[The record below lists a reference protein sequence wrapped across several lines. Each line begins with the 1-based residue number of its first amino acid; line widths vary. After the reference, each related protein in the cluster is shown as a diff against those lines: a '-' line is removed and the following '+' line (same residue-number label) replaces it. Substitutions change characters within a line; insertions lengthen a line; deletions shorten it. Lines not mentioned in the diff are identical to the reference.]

1 MGSATIQA
9 IGGAKRALD
18 GVPAADRL
26 ATGRALFAAAATIAD
41 SAPLRAAL
49 ADGAAPVS
57 AKTAVVD
64 RVFAGLG
71 ASARAVLN
79 TVVSTRWSSQGD
91 LVSGIEEVA
100 VRAVASSAPASVSIS
115 GELAAFGTAVSS
127 DPELEY
133 AVGSALVPGATKA
146 KVVVSLLQGK
156 ASEQT
161 VEILSR
167 VIAAPTARRI
177 GDLLRDTIAIVADEA
192 GRSVATVESAAPLT
206 DAQLLRI
213 RASLTQRSGREVSLE
228 HVVTPA
234 LVGGIR
240 IRLGD
245 EVIDG
250 SVSRRLAELRLSLAG

>member
-9 IGGAKRALD
+9 IEVAKRALD
-18 GVPAADRL
+18 GTPTADRL
-26 ATGRALFAAAATIAD
+26 ATGRALFAAAAAIAD

-49 ADGAAPVS
+49 ADGSAPAA

-64 RVFAGLG
+64 RVFGGLTP
-71 ASARAVLN
+71 AARSVLG
-79 TVVSTRWSSQGD
+79 TVVGSRWSSQGD
-91 LVSGIEEVA
+91 LVSGIEELA
-100 VRAVASSAPASVSIS
+100 VRAVAASAPATVSIP

-133 AVGSALVPGATKA
+133 AVGSTLVPGATKA

-161 VEILSR
+161 VEILSS
-167 VIAAPTARRI
+167 VIASPTSRRI
-177 GDLLRDTIAIVADEA
+177 GDLLRDTIDIVADEA
-192 GRSVATVESAAPLT
+192 GRSIATVESATPLT
-206 DAQLLRI
+206 EAQLLRI
-213 RASLTQRSGREVSLE
+213 RTSLTERSGRAVSLE
-228 HVVTPA
+228 QVVTPA